1 MRGEGEER
9 ERGEE
14 RGEKREER
22 ERGEGRGKGERGGEG
37 EVIEHTCKRIFEKRQ
52 FISSNCK
59 FCIQLEDK
67 GTHIIHIHRHSQH
80 LLPLIN
86 RAAQDDAVLRTHGTH
101 NTSETCLSF
110 DKTEEIQPMD
120 NILHM
125 NTDPTGQSKMTP
137 CGLLLLV

>member
-1 MRGEGEER
+1 MKEKR

-14 RGEKREER
+14 REERGER
-22 ERGEGRGKGERGGEG
+22 ERGEGRGKGERGGE
-37 EVIEHTCKRIFEKRQ
+37 VIEHTCKRIFESRQ

-101 NTSETCLSF
+101 DTRETRVYLF
-110 DKTEEIQPMD
+110 
-120 NILHM
+120 
-125 NTDPTGQSKMTP
+125 
-137 CGLLLLV
+137 